1 MNRTRKTGSKNLN
14 LFYLHE
20 DPIKSA
26 ELHCDKHVVKMII
39 EYAQMLSTAHR
50 MLDGE
55 QITAIQ
61 NGRRIQRWNL
71 DGDKDLHTL
80 EMQTTLYKASHINH
94 PSTKW
99 VRENAIQY
107 QYAYDMFVALCD
119 EYTYRYGKVH
129 LTDKKLRKLLNNL
142 PNNITLGVYSEPP
155 QCMPDD
161 VKSESTITAYH
172 KYYAV
177 YKKDFAKWTDRPVPQ
192 FMEA

>member
-1 MNRTRKTGSKNLN
+1 MNI
-14 LFYLHE
+14 FYLHE
-20 DPIKSA
+20 DPVVSA
-26 ELHCDKHVVKMII
+26 EMHCDKHVVKMII

-50 MLDGE
+50 ILDGE
-55 QITAIQ
+55 QITAMQ
-61 NGRRIQRWNL
+61 NGRRIQRWHL

-80 EMQTTLYKASHINH
+80 EMQTTLYKASHVNH
-94 PSTKW
+94 PSTQW

-161 VKSESTITAYH
+161 VKVLGDSINAYH

-177 YKKDFAKWTDRPVPQ
+177 YKKDFAKWTNRPVPN
-192 FMEA
+192 FMEAYA